1 MEDKKRKKVT
11 LYTDGSALKAKG
23 GGYHGG
29 VGCVLIASTGAEKH
43 ISEPIEGGTNNVS
56 EILAAAIGLEAL
68 KEPCDVVIYTDS
80 QYVIK
85 CMTEWV
91 MGWKRRGWKTQNKGD
106 VKNKT
111 HLVRLDK
118 MCRLHNVEWEWV
130 KGHSGDKYNEIADK
144 LAVSASTKLKESTEC
159 Q

>member
-1 MEDKKRKKVT
+1 MEDKKRKHVT
-11 LYTDGSALKAKG
+11 IYTDGSALKAKS

-29 VGCVLIASTGAEKH
+29 AGCVLIASNGQEKH
-43 ISEPIEGGTNNVS
+43 ISEPIEGGTNNIS

-68 KEPCDVVIYTDS
+68 KQPCDVTLYTDS

-85 CMTEWV
+85 CMTEWI

-106 VKNKT
+106 VKNKQ

-118 MCRLHNVEWEWV
+118 VCRIHNVEWIWV
-130 KGHSGDKYNEIADK
+130 KGHNGDKYNELADE
-144 LAVSASTKLKESTEC
+144 LAVAASTKLKELEC